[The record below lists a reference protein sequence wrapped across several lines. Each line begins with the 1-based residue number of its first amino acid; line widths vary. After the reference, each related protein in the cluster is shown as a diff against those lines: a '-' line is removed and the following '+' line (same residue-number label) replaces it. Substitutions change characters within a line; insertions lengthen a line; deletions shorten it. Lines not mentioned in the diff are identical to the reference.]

1 MKTQEPSKSLL
12 VVSVLLPTI
21 ATKEASPS
29 AAPIWR
35 NVVCTPMPVASRAGG
50 KVEAA
55 SAVMAGRMRP
65 TPKPPISVPGRYS
78 ERYCGWSPRLVR
90 NQRLATAKMMPPAAP
105 KRALP

>member
-1 MKTQEPSKSLL
+1 MNTQEPSKSLL
-12 VVSVLLPTI
+12 VVSVPLPTI
-21 ATKEASPS
+21 ATKDASPS

-35 NVVCTPMPVASRAGG
+35 KVICTPMPVASRAVGR
-50 KVEAA
+50 VEAA

-65 TPKPPISVPGRYS
+65 APKPPTSVPGKYS

-90 NQRLATAKMMPPAAP
+90 NQRLATAKMIPPAAP